1 MKSLELIN
9 ILSLGNVV
17 VSQPYE
23 NQNLMLKNYFL
34 KAETYFLDQIQDEET
49 RNLWIKEFVYSIDS
63 LDSFNYK
70 ELNYIFKNEIFKDQD
85 QKNAIFQKIRE
96 NSKIYKTFQE
106 QKNKKSRRGK
116 RSLFT
121 EYQRLTIQDWI
132 DRVQMFINNTNN
144 RSNTSESI
152 AGGMGAVAGSS
163 LVTLISTLSSLTGPI
178 GWVAGLISS
187 ALIIGFSGLSGHYIG
202 QSLGERDK
210 ANDVAI
216 LLDEL
221 KKILRIALT
230 SNDKR
235 EEGNLSQQ
243 LKKVI
248 DEINKR
254 ANYIIDFNDFY
265 PQFRS
270 INTVLIQDIGKNESN
285 KSLLLF

>member
-34 KAETYFLDQIQDEET
+34 KAEAYFLDQIQDEET

-70 ELNYIFKNEIFKDQD
+70 ELNYIFKNKIFKDQD

-132 DRVQMFINNTNN
+132 DIIQTAIDDKKGDARQARSDGTSYITSGISTITSTFVGGLSSPFLFAASTMGLYGTIVGGGQLIAGGVFGGYYYNKNWYTAEKLSKKLTELKRIFRIIKTSNNTNLEEKLRKDIKQIIDKIN
-144 RSNTSESI
+144 E
-152 AGGMGAVAGSS
+152 
-163 LVTLISTLSSLTGPI
+163 LTG
-178 GWVAGLISS
+178 
-187 ALIIGFSGLSGHYIG
+187 
-202 QSLGERDK
+202 DM
-210 ANDVAI
+210 
-216 LLDEL
+216 
-221 KKILRIALT
+221 
-230 SNDKR
+230 
-235 EEGNLSQQ
+235 
-243 LKKVI
+243 
-248 DEINKR
+248 
-254 ANYIIDFNDFY
+254 IDFDDF
-265 PQFRS
+265 
-270 INTVLIQDIGKNESN
+270 DNEKIIEN
-285 KSLLLF
+285 GY